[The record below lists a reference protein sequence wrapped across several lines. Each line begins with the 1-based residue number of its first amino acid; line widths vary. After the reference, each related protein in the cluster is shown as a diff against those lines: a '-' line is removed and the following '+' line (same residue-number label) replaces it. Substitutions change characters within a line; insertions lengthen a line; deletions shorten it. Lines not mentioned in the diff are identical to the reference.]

1 MIRAEWNQKTWIDP
15 PSIALTIPRSGV
27 ATRPRAREPM
37 VGLDFTSIPTLK
49 AGLLTAF
56 LGAAFTASLMRLAEG
71 RFEARFAG
79 ALRAGLG
86 AGFVAFAG
94 RARKEGSFAR
104 FLAKA

>member
-1 MIRAEWNQKTWIDP
+1 M
-15 PSIALTIPRSGV
+15 PRSGV
-27 ATRPRAREPM
+27 EPGCVRDPM

-49 AGLLTAF
+49 AGLLTAL

-79 ALRAGLG
+79 ALRAGLR
-86 AGFVAFAG
+86 AGFAGLAG

-104 FLAKA
+104 FLAKE

>member
-1 MIRAEWNQKTWIDP
+1 MVRAEWNQKTWIDP
-15 PSIALTIPRSGV
+15 WSIALTMPRSGEASGCV
-27 ATRPRAREPM
+27 RDPM

-86 AGFVAFAG
+86 AGFVAFVG

-104 FLAKA
+104 FLAKE